1 MCRQLYNLVLLKCLQ
16 YGDSARAL
24 DFWQE
29 THTGIAS
36 CNAVLATCEPEM
48 DWPEWVEACGELGP
62 ASWLQAV
69 IRSASRATLALARG
83 KTVGHGPG
91 WQQDALGQVAL
102 TMDVLSWHGLAASI
116 SQVTNLFAENVLE
129 FVLEAI
135 IAETDETI
143 LYKSS
148 TGRTSTRLRE
158 PILKGCQLQNVMLSS
173 SFTKEALQKLQLA
186 ADESWLPAARL
197 QARRGLP
204 AQDQGDGLD
213 PAGMLRARW
222 AMWTSPDG
230 QGQSRGLFVLG
241 GDAGCKEW
249 LAPHAL
255 ENAMM
260 RAKGHEQLLSEL
272 VQEVGIKS
280 GQVRMYMSYI
290 PCLACL
296 AQLYQLRSTG
306 LKLQIGFDTWRETR
320 HWVG

>member
-1 MCRQLYNLVLLKCLQ
+1 MPPVRRLCQGVGFLA
-16 YGDSARAL
+16 G
-24 DFWQE
+24 E

-222 AMWTSPDG
+222 AMWTSPAKPRRVRTG
-230 QGQSRGLFVLG
+230 WRCRLQRM
-241 GDAGCKEW
+241 AGTSC
-249 LAPHAL
+249 AGR
-255 ENAMM
+255 NAMM